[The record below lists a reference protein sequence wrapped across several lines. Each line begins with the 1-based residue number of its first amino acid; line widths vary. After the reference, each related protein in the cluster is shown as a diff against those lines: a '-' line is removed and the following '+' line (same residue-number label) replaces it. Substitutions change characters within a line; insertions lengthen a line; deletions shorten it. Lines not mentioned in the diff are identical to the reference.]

1 MNEVRDIFVSVI
13 MITYKHEQFIAKAI
27 EGVLMQKCDFEVELI
42 IADDCSPDKTEE
54 KVFQIIKN
62 HPKNSWIKYTKHKT
76 NKGMISNFNWALNQC
91 KGKYI
96 AMCEGDDYWT
106 DPLKLQKQVDFLEAN
121 PKMSAVVHPS
131 KIINVLKKIES
142 TTERNLPVK
151 LKYQHILSSRKFHT
165 NSVVLK
171 NEIMQN
177 FITGVYSGDRA
188 MYFLCMANGPI
199 GFINE
204 IMSVYR
210 VTGTGASSTLDYKKI
225 KTDFKIIPWIKR
237 IDPKFP
243 ARDFRVYLY
252 KTLYYVTYTN
262 KSVIRFYYFM
272 ALLFAIV
279 LSKAYNIKDFYYY
292 IKSR

>member
-1 MNEVRDIFVSVI
+1 MNCQKISVI
-13 MITYKHEQFIAKAI
+13 MITYNHESFIRQAV
-27 EGVLMQKCDFEVELI
+27 ESVLIQECNFEIELI
-42 IADDCSPDKTEE
+42 IADDCSPDNTPEL
-54 KVFQIIKN
+54 VNDIIN
-62 HPKNSWIKYTKHKT
+62 THPNAYRIKYTRHSE
-76 NKGMISNFNWALNQC
+76 NKGITPNFIWALNQAQ
-91 KGKYI
+91 GKYI
-96 AMCEGDDYWT
+96 ALCEGDDYWT

-165 NSVVLK
+165 NSIVLK

-272 ALLFAIV
+272 ALLFAII
-279 LSKAYNIKDFYYY
+279 LSNEYNIKDFYYY

>member
-1 MNEVRDIFVSVI
+1 MKTPIVSI
-13 MITYKHEQFIAKAI
+13 CCITYNHASYIRECLDGF
-27 EGVLMQKCDFEVELI
+27 LMQKTTFPIEILI
-42 IADDCSPDKTEE
+42 FDDASIDHTQE
-54 KVFQIIKN
+54 IIKDFAR
-62 HPKNSWIKYTKHKT
+62 KDTRIKTFLQIE
-76 NKGMISNFNWALNQC
+76 NQWSKGKYGLIDWLFPRAR
-91 KGKYI
+91 GKYI
-96 AMCEGDDYWT
+96 ALCEGDDYWT
-106 DPLKLQKQVDFLEAN
+106 DPYKLQKQVDFLEAN

-165 NSVVLK
+165 NSIVFK
-171 NEIMQN
+171 SEIMQN

>member
-1 MNEVRDIFVSVI
+1 MNPIVSVC
-13 MITYKHEQFIAKAI
+13 MITYNHENFISEAI
-27 EGVLMQKCDFEVELI
+27 EGVLMQKTNFPIELVI
-42 IADDCSPDKTEE
+42 GEDCSNDNTRKICQHYAE
-54 KVFQIIKN
+54 KYQNTIRLLPSERN
-62 HPKNSWIKYTKHKT
+62 L
-76 NKGMISNFNWALNQC
+76 GMMPNFIRTLKECNW
-91 KGKYI
+91 KYI
-96 AMCEGDDYWT
+96 ALCEGDDYWT
-106 DPLKLQKQVDFLEAN
+106 DPYKLQKQVDFLEAN

>member
-106 DPLKLQKQVDFLEAN
+106 DPLKLQKQVDFLEKTRNIQLASMML
-121 PKMSAVVHPS
+121 KLLI
-131 KIINVLKKIES
+131 KIIN
-142 TTERNLPVK
+142 P
-151 LKYQHILSSRKFHT
+151 
-165 NSVVLK
+165 
-171 NEIMQN
+171 
-177 FITGVYSGDRA
+177 
-188 MYFLCMANGPI
+188 
-199 GFINE
+199 
-204 IMSVYR
+204 
-210 VTGTGASSTLDYKKI
+210 
-225 KTDFKIIPWIKR
+225 
-237 IDPKFP
+237 
-243 ARDFRVYLY
+243 
-252 KTLYYVTYTN
+252 
-262 KSVIRFYYFM
+262 
-272 ALLFAIV
+272 
-279 LSKAYNIKDFYYY
+279 
-292 IKSR
+292 

>member
-1 MNEVRDIFVSVI
+1 MKNPVVSI
-13 MITYKHEQFIAKAI
+13 SCITYNHEPFIR
-27 EGVLMQKCDFEVELI
+27 ECLDGFLLQETNFPFEVLI
-42 IADDCSPDKTEE
+42 HDDASTDKTADIIREYE
-54 KVFQIIKN
+54 AKYPDIIKPIYQKEN
-62 HPKNSWIKYTKHKT
+62 KYS
-76 NKGMISNFNWALNQC
+76 KGVGISFTYQFPRA

-165 NSVVLK
+165 NSIVLK

-188 MYFLCMANGPI
+188 MFFLCMANGPI

-272 ALLFAIV
+272 ALLFAII
-279 LSKAYNIKDFYYY
+279 LSNEYNIKDFYYY